1 MVYPV
6 VVFGST
12 VLRKK
17 AEPIPHG
24 ENITQLIA
32 DMYETMYAADGMGL
46 AAPQI
51 GKSIRLFVTDATMV
65 KDEPE
70 LQDMKMV
77 FVNAEMLA
85 YEGPEWTVDEGCLSL
100 PNLREEI
107 RRPDRIRLKWFDE
120 NWIAHEQEFS
130 GWKSRIIQHEY
141 DHIEGKLF
149 VDYLSPLRRR
159 LLKGKLNDISRG
171 DVRTD
176 YRILAPLRK

>member
-6 VVFGST
+6 VVFGHP

-17 AEPIPHG
+17 ADPIPQG
-24 ENITQLIA
+24 EDITQLIA

-65 KDEPE
+65 KDTPE
-70 LQDMKMV
+70 LHDMKMV
-77 FVNAEMLA
+77 FVNPEMLA

-100 PNLREEI
+100 PNLREDI

-120 NWIAHEQEFS
+120 NWVAHEREFS
-130 GWKSRIIQHEY
+130 GWKARIIQHEY

-149 VDYLSPLRRR
+149 VDYLSTLRRR
-159 LLKGKLNDISRG
+159 MLKGKLNDISRG
-171 DVRTD
+171 NVHTD
-176 YRILAPLRK
+176 YRILAPSGK